1 MSFLNCPDIYVGD
14 DIKPTTWALAKLQM
28 NVAKAIFIFINYPAT
43 RKLSGR
49 GNSIINSANESCE
62 AFITFI

>member
-28 NVAKAIFIFINYPAT
+28 NVAKAIFIFY
-43 RKLSGR
+43 KLSR
-49 GNSIINSANESCE
+49 DLKVAAIQ
-62 AFITFI
+62 